1 MLANNVEI
9 LNSIRELKSDCFVR
23 SKLADATRKI
33 AILKSNETMMVRRY
47 RAVQDSESE
56 LRRNEAELKKQL
68 TSMEHAV
75 TAKLGELQRARDA
88 AVFKVDSLQKTLLED
103 SVPASALET
112 ANKQL
117 AEVTAN
123 YRYVA
128 WILFTNY

>member
-1 MLANNVEI
+1 
-9 LNSIRELKSDCFVR
+9 
-23 SKLADATRKI
+23 
-33 AILKSNETMMVRRY
+33 MMVRRY

-88 AVFKVDSLQKTLLED
+88 AVFKVDSLQKTLLDD
-103 SVPASALET
+103 SVPASALEA
-112 ANKQL
+112 ANRQL

-128 WILFTNY
+128 CILLTNYT